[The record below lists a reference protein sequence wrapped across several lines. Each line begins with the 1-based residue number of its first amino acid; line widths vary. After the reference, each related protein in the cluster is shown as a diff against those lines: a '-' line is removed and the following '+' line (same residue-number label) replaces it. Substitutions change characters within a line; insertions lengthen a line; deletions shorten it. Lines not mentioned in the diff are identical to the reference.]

1 MFFHIPLTAT
11 LLFILQLELA
21 KKLQSLARNGDSAL
35 MDAFQASFDGVAF
48 NRETFDIKFFLDN
61 AEAIANEK

>member
-1 MFFHIPLTAT
+1 
-11 LLFILQLELA
+11 
-21 KKLQSLARNGDSAL
+21 

-61 AEAIANEK
+61 AEAIANDTK